1 MEGIMNI
8 TSAKYEK
15 EVISGEVDVIV
26 AVIDGVK
33 LSVPIAEGNRHYD
46 EIKRQVDAG
55 TLTIEAAD

>member
-15 EVISGEVDVIV
+15 EVISGEVDIIV

-33 LSVPIAEGNRHYD
+33 RSVPITEGNRHYD
-46 EIKRQVDAG
+46 EIKKQVEAG
-55 TLTIEAAD
+55 TLNIEEAD

>member
-15 EVISGEVDVIV
+15 EVISGEVDIFV

-33 LSVPIAEGNRHYD
+33 LSVPIAEGNRHYKAILAWV
-46 EIKRQVDAG
+46 EAG
-55 TLTIEAAD
+55 NTIEAAD

>member
-15 EVISGEVDVIV
+15 EVISGEVDIIV

-33 LSVPIAEGNRHYD
+33 LSVPITEGNRHYD
-46 EIKRQVDAG
+46 EIKRQVDAA

>member
-1 MEGIMNI
+1 MDEMNI
-8 TSAKYEK
+8 TSAKYER
-15 EVISGEVDVIV
+15 EVISGEVDIIV

-55 TLTIEAAD
+55 TLTIEEAD

>member
-8 TSAKYEK
+8 TSAKYER
-15 EVISGEVDVIV
+15 EVISGEVDIIV
-26 AVIDGVK
+26 AVIDGVT
-33 LSVPIAEGNRHYD
+33 LSVPISEGNRHYD

>member
-1 MEGIMNI
+1 MDEMNI

-15 EVISGEVDVIV
+15 EVISGEVDIIV

-55 TLTIEAAD
+55 TLTIEEAD

>member
-15 EVISGEVDVIV
+15 EAVSGEVDIIV

-33 LSVPIAEGNRHYD
+33 LSVPLDEGNRHYK

-55 TLTIEAAD
+55 MITIEEAD